1 MIGNSLFTAFLAGG
15 LILAL
20 VSRAG
25 AQNNDNVLKDPASL
39 NAIAPEEFK
48 VKFDTTAGEFIV
60 EVYRDWAPH
69 GADRFYNLAKNGFFD
84 EVRFFRVIE
93 GFMVQ
98 FGIHGDPTV
107 ASRWR
112 EARIPVDPVT
122 KSNRRGYITYA
133 MAGSPD
139 TRTTQVFINFSNNN
153 FLDRQGFA
161 PFGRVTEGMRVVDKI
176 YDEYGEGAPRGKG
189 PSQGRVQGE
198 GNAYLETDFPQLD
211 YIRSATIDLQ
221 Q

>member
-1 MIGNSLFTAFLAGG
+1 MIGHSLFTAFLASG
-15 LILAL
+15 LILTLA
-20 VSRAG
+20 SRGG
-25 AQNNDNVLKDPASL
+25 AQSNGSVLKDPASL
-39 NAIAPEEFK
+39 NETAPAEFK

-69 GADRFYNLAKNGFFD
+69 GADRFYNLVKNGFFN
-84 EVRFFRVIE
+84 EVRFFRVLE

-98 FGIHGDPTV
+98 FGIHGDPGI
-107 ASRWR
+107 ADRWR

-139 TRTTQVFINFSNNN
+139 TRTTQVFINFNNNN

-161 PFGRVTEGMRVVDKI
+161 PFGRVTDGMRIVDNI

-189 PSQGRVQGE
+189 PSQGRIQGE
-198 GNAYLETDFPQLD
+198 GNTYLETDFPKLD
-211 YIRSATIDLQ
+211 YIKAASIEP
-221 Q
+221 